1 MQMPENSTIV
11 KSVTVGSTAYGLA
24 NTHSDIDTLGVYVAP
39 IDLLLGLNGPSYADN
54 SVVTNDPDRTFHEV
68 GKYMR
73 LALKCNPTILEL
85 AFAETVQERRLYLSI
100 PLDLAVDAAIHEKG
114 VRGSYGGYA
123 KQQAERLVRRNA
135 EGRKGFDPDLAK
147 RTAKHGRH
155 CFRLM
160 IQAEELLTTGRIT
173 LNVSQHRDEIYS
185 MGELAETDP
194 QAFYEAFEKRD
205 AHLNSLDCVLP
216 TEPNREAVN
225 RHLLTIRHRAEEC
238 DLSRL

>member
-1 MQMPENSTIV
+1 MPMPEGSQIV
-11 KSVTVGSTAYGLA
+11 KAVTVGSTAYGLA
-24 NTHSDIDTLGVYVAP
+24 NSTSDVDTLGVYVAP
-39 IDLLLGLNGPSYADN
+39 MNLLLGLDGAKHADN
-54 SVVTNDPDRTFHEV
+54 SVVTNDPDCTLHEV

-85 AFAETVQERRLYLSI
+85 VFADMVQERRLYLSM
-100 PLDLAVDAAIHEKG
+100 PLDLAGDAAIHEKG
-114 VRGSYGGYA
+114 VRASYGGYA

-173 LNVSQHRDEIYS
+173 LDVSQHRDEIYS
-185 MGELAETDP
+185 MGELAESDP

-205 AHLNSLDCVLP
+205 DHLNNLDSVLP
-216 TEPNREAVN
+216 VEPDRDTVN
-225 RHLLTIRHRAEEC
+225 HHLLTIRHRAEEC
-238 DLSRL
+238 GLSQL